1 MKEKVLSVLFVSF
14 ITIFLI
20 FNILIKDEEISSV
33 ERRKL
38 KSFPKIS
45 FKDIMSGDYME
56 DLDEYVTDQFVLR
69 NQFRNIKAQ
78 TNYKLFRKL
87 DNNGIYVI
95 GDNIFKSEYPTNI
108 KSINNFINKI
118 NDINT
123 YLSENNNVYLSI
135 IPDKNYYVDSDKYL
149 NIDYNYLYERMNE
162 INIEKIELR
171 DILSLEDYYRTDT
184 HWKQENLLKVV
195 NRIGEKLNFKVNS
208 IYNEK
213 IYNKFNG
220 VYLGQSAL
228 NLKPDKLVYLT
239 SDIILNSDVYYY
251 ENPNANKVYV
261 EKKLNNLDSYDVYLD
276 GASSYIEIINKENK
290 SGRELVV
297 FRDSFASSL
306 TPLLIEF
313 YSKII
318 LIDIRYINSSKYLKL
333 IEFNNQDVLFLYSTL
348 LVNNSSI
355 LK

>member
-1 MKEKVLSVLFVSF
+1 MMRSLKNKTQDFVDTF
-14 ITIFLI
+14 KKAGIPV
-20 FNILIKDEEISSV
+20 SSEV
-33 ERRKL
+33 E
-38 KSFPKIS
+38 
-45 FKDIMSGDYME
+45 MGY
-56 DLDEYVTDQFVLR
+56 FVLPE
-69 NQFRNIKAQ
+69 ICM
-78 TNYKLFRKL
+78 
-87 DNNGIYVI
+87 
-95 GDNIFKSEYPTNI
+95 
-108 KSINNFINKI
+108 
-118 NDINT
+118 
-123 YLSENNNVYLSI
+123 I
-135 IPDKNYYVDSDKYL
+135 I
-149 NIDYNYLYERMNE
+149 
-162 INIEKIELR
+162 
-171 DILSLEDYYRTDT
+171 
-184 HWKQENLLKVV
+184 NLLKVV